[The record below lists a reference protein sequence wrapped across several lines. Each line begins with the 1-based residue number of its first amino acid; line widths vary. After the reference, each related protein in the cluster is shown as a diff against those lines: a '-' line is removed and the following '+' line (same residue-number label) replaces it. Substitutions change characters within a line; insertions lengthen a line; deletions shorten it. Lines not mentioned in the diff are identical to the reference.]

1 MVVNERPMK
10 RMKRRL
16 FADLYDFHTFP
27 TTTTNAEEEEEE
39 EQPFRIKM
47 RAFLEKHAHLTL
59 SHSAAVL
66 PSLFTWQVLLR
77 VDTTHTNSM
86 VSLYVVEEDVTRISS
101 SSSSRNRRS
110 VYCDHCCVA
119 GWSGHPV
126 CRKRYHLIIRA
137 ESGSGSLD
145 DGCQDHNKSCS
156 SCGAQLHLS
165 ESRCRSCNCMITAD
179 DLEDWAYN
187 QFEDHTHLLH
197 AVVHSNGYAHLLT
210 VNGREGGSLFL
221 SGRHI
226 MDFWDRLSTSL
237 ALRKVSVM
245 DVSKK
250 YGMEYRLLHS
260 ITKGHS
266 WYGEWGYKFGAG
278 SYALTQEA
286 YQKAVDTISSMP
298 LSPFLFPGRGPRT
311 RVQAVIAFYQSLSDT
326 EFETIKDLFS
336 FLLSMIHKACKPL
349 VPTASKM
356 PELSTSNIL
365 CAWTRNDVECVQ
377 QAMMKVLLAA
387 AGEASWVTR
396 RALKGAMCKTASRE
410 LLDYSLKHLGG
421 KVAANGLVVRS
432 WYNPISSAVEFRLE
446 PLSIVHGRF
455 DLNSNY
461 PSEEQ
466 IVCDLKL
473 LYDSLLHPE
482 TMVNF
487 RPPEMREHLIDSA
500 TKLLDCKQFMKDYE
514 PDRIALTKPLSIQ
527 LWCYV
532 EFSDKPKDDIAVPP
546 ELVVLPLNATVADL
560 KSEATKTFQE
570 VYAMFKRFRVEELP
584 EFGSLDNSITMKF
597 LVGYGASI
605 RVQGRC
611 PAKHGLNRFRMERGM
626 ESWTVDC
633 TCGAKDDDG
642 ERMLACDTCGVWQH
656 SRCAGIESFEEI
668 PKKFI
673 CMRCFKLYSK
683 ESEKDSDSN
692 LETKDALLPST
703 SCRDKAV
710 ETTGPG
716 VASNTTLTFG
726 VR

>member
-145 DGCQDHNKSCS
+145 DGCQDHNK
-156 SCGAQLHLS
+156 
-165 ESRCRSCNCMITAD
+165 
-179 DLEDWAYN
+179 
-187 QFEDHTHLLH
+187 
-197 AVVHSNGYAHLLT
+197 
-210 VNGREGGSLFL
+210 EGGSLFL